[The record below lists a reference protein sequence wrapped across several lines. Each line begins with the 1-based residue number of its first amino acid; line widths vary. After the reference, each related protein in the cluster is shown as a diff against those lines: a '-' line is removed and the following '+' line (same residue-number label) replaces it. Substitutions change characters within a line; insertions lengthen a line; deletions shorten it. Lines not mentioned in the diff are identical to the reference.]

1 MFPKIFVVFLHV
13 GLLLPSRI
21 TLCQEF
27 VQIGLLLGFFVES
40 CHTGPSWLQDLLPK
54 NAMCANVCTWKLE
67 DMTPHGRVCTH
78 HGCLFQCSHTW
89 TLVRQIMFDTQEM
102 ANIHKLLQLTFLF
115 AAMTGKSRLGPDPSI
130 SINDLQTQ

>member
-1 MFPKIFVVFLHV
+1 M
-13 GLLLPSRI
+13 SRI
-21 TLCQEF
+21 CADRITVSFLWKVVTLAQAGFKTCCQKMQC
-27 VQIGLLLGFFVES
+27 VQMFAL
-40 CHTGPSWLQDLLPK
+40 SWVIKPPPGR
-54 NAMCANVCTWKLE
+54 AYF
-67 DMTPHGRVCTH
+67 MTPHGRVCTC